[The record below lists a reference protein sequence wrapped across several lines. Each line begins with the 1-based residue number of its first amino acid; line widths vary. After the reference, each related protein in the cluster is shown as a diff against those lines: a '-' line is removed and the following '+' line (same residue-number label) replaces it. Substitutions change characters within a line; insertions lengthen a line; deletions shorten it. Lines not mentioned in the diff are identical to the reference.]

1 MSASSSSFYSGT
13 VAAGRVGVGVRRY
26 QMLSRSSG
34 HMYCSSGA
42 QLSLVNANGE
52 GEVVHSQEEEEEDF
66 AATTA
71 SPLGD
76 I

>member
-1 MSASSSSFYSGT
+1 
-13 VAAGRVGVGVRRY
+13 
-26 QMLSRSSG
+26 
-34 HMYCSSGA
+34 MYCSSGA

-52 GEVVHSQEEEEEDF
+52 GEVVHSQEEEDF

>member
-1 MSASSSSFYSGT
+1 MLLLLLSTLALSPPGER
-13 VAAGRVGVGVRRY
+13 GVGGGVRRY

-52 GEVVHSQEEEEEDF
+52 GEVVHSQEEEDF